1 MEDEGLPTGEQ
12 HGRRRSG
19 DFEKREVSR
28 FRVKANRDLVRYHFE
43 QFGRQ
48 IGVVGNSGL
57 RTTIQMGLL
66 LMLFLLTA

>member
-1 MEDEGLPTGEQ
+1 MEDDRLQTGEQ
-12 HGRRRSG
+12 HWRRRSG
-19 DFEKREVSR
+19 DFEKREVSH

>member
-1 MEDEGLPTGEQ
+1 MTPTGVKNHPSAPQ
-12 HGRRRSG
+12 GRG
-19 DFEKREVSR
+19 YEVD
-28 FRVKANRDLVRYHFE
+28 KANRDLVRYHFK

-57 RTTIQMGLL
+57 STTIQMGLL